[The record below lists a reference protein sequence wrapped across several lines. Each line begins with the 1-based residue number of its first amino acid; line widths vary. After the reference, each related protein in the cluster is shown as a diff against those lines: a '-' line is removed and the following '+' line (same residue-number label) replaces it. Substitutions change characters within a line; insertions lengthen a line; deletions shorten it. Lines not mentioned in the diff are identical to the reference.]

1 MCDGVFFGVG
11 FMVGFRSMTTLVSAG
26 LLLSACTAMTPPVD
40 VTRFHNAQVAPIVPG
55 SVAINANFADEGDR
69 DSIEYM
75 TYSAALL
82 RELQRIGF
90 TEARDNVGNSEY
102 IVRYTIDRA
111 VLSAGGSRS
120 PVSVGVGGSTG
131 SYGSGVGVGIGIN
144 LSGRPKDKIVTELS
158 VRIALRANGNV
169 VWEGRASIE
178 AKQGS
183 PAAQPGLAASKLAE
197 ALFRDFPGVS
207 GTTIRVP

>member
-1 MCDGVFFGVG
+1 MAGFPPIATGVLAAL
-11 FMVGFRSMTTLVSAG
+11 LVSG
-26 LLLSACTAMTPPVD
+26 CTAMTPPVD
-40 VTRFHNAQVAPIVPG
+40 VTRFHNAQVAPIIPG
-55 SVAINANFADEGDR
+55 TVRIQANVTEEGDGR
-69 DSIEYM
+69 SLEYG

-82 RELQRIGF
+82 RELQRVGF
-90 TEARDNVGNSEY
+90 AEARDNPDKSEY
-102 IVRYTIDRA
+102 VARYTIDRA

-131 SYGSGVGVGIGIN
+131 SYGSGVGLGIGIN
-144 LSGRPKDKIVTELS
+144 LGGRPKDKIVTELS
-158 VRIALRANGNV
+158 VRISSRASGNV

-183 PAAQPGLAASKLAE
+183 PAAQPGLAAAKLAE

>member
-1 MCDGVFFGVG
+1 MAGFPSIATGVLAAL
-11 FMVGFRSMTTLVSAG
+11 LVSG
-26 LLLSACTAMTPPVD
+26 CTAMTPPVD
-40 VTRFHNAQVAPIVPG
+40 VTRFHNAQVAPIIPG
-55 SVAINANFADEGDR
+55 TIRIQANVTEEGDGR
-69 DSIEYM
+69 SLEYG

-82 RELQRIGF
+82 RELQRVGF
-90 TEARDNVGNSEY
+90 AEARDNPDKSEY
-102 IVRYTIDRA
+102 VARYTIDRA

-131 SYGSGVGVGIGIN
+131 SYGSGVGLGIGIN
-144 LSGRPKDKIVTELS
+144 LGGRPKDKIVTELS
-158 VRIALRANGNV
+158 VRISDRASGNV

-183 PAAQPGLAASKLAE
+183 PAAQPGLAAAKLAE

>member
-1 MCDGVFFGVG
+1 MAGFPSIATGVLAAL
-11 FMVGFRSMTTLVSAG
+11 LVSG
-26 LLLSACTAMTPPVD
+26 CTAMTPPVD
-40 VTRFHNAQVAPIVPG
+40 VTRFHNAQVAPIIPG
-55 SVAINANFADEGDR
+55 TVRIQANVTEEGDGR
-69 DSIEYM
+69 SLEYG

-82 RELQRIGF
+82 RELQRVGF
-90 TEARDNVGNSEY
+90 AEARDNPDKSEY
-102 IVRYTIDRA
+102 VARYTIDRA

-131 SYGSGVGVGIGIN
+131 SYGSGVGLGIGIN
-144 LSGRPKDKIVTELS
+144 LGGRPKDKIVTELS
-158 VRIALRANGNV
+158 VRISSRASGNV

-183 PAAQPGLAASKLAE
+183 PAAQPGLAAAKLAE

>member
-1 MCDGVFFGVG
+1 
-11 FMVGFRSMTTLVSAG
+11 
-26 LLLSACTAMTPPVD
+26 MTPPVD

-55 SVAINANFADEGDR
+55 SVTIQANVMEEGHSR
-69 DSIEYM
+69 SIEYA
-75 TYSAALL
+75 TYTAAILH
-82 RELQRIGF
+82 EMQRIGF
-90 TEARDNVGNSEY
+90 TEARGDLSQY

-131 SYGSGVGVGIGIN
+131 SYGSGVGMGIGIN
-144 LSGRPKDKIVTELS
+144 LGGQPKDKIATELS
-158 VRIALRANGNV
+158 VRITNRNSGSV
-169 VWEGRASIE
+169 VWEGRAWVE

-183 PAAQPGLAASKLAE
+183 PASQPGLAAAKLAE
-197 ALFRDFPGVS
+197 ALFRDFPGES

>member
-1 MCDGVFFGVG
+1 MAGFPPIATGVLAAL
-11 FMVGFRSMTTLVSAG
+11 LVSG
-26 LLLSACTAMTPPVD
+26 CTAMTPPVD
-40 VTRFHNAQVAPIVPG
+40 VTRFHNAQVAPIIPG
-55 SVAINANFADEGDR
+55 TVRIQANVTEEGDGR
-69 DSIEYM
+69 SLEYG

-82 RELQRIGF
+82 RELQRVGF
-90 TEARDNVGNSEY
+90 AEARDDPDKSEY
-102 IVRYTIDRA
+102 VARYTIDRA
-111 VLSAGGSRS
+111 VLSASGARS

-131 SYGSGVGVGIGIN
+131 SYGSGVGLGIGIN
-144 LSGRPKDKIVTELS
+144 LGGRPKDKIVTELS
-158 VRIALRANGNV
+158 VRISSRASGNV

-183 PAAQPGLAASKLAE
+183 PAAQPGLAAAKLAE